1 MSKPLPPDCPQQPA
15 QLPDA
20 AALNQL
26 VVLIKQWGKELGFA
40 QIGISD
46 TDLTEEEPKLQAWL
60 DAGYHGEMDY
70 MASHGMMRARAH
82 ELHPGTQRV
91 ICGRMDYLPPA
102 AGFATN
108 LRDPSLGYISRYA
121 GGRDYHKLIR
131 NRMKQLGQKIDAW
144 LTQQG
149 FSRSDNRPF
158 VDSAPLLE
166 RPLADKAGLG
176 WTGKH
181 SLLLSRE
188 AGSWFFLGELVIN
201 LPLPTDIAVTEE
213 CGSCVA
219 CIKTCPTGAI
229 VAPYVV
235 DSRRCVSY
243 LTIELDGPIPEDLRP
258 LMGNRIYGCDD
269 CQLACPV
276 NAQAPLTQEADFHI
290 RQQLKQPELLTL
302 LSWSEAEFLKF
313 TEGSAIRRIG
323 WQKWQRNIA
332 VALGNAPYSDAIITA
347 LQRQLSS
354 ELPGE
359 VAKEHLQWAL
369 ARQLAAKD
377 NQTTDNRKQQR
388 LIRTIEKGLPRDA

>member
-1 MSKPLPPDCPQQPA
+1 MSKPQSSNPSQTQA
-15 QLPDA
+15 HLPDA

-26 VVLIKQWGKELGFA
+26 AQLIKQWGKELGFA

-60 DAGYHGEMDY
+60 DAGYHGEMGY

-91 ICGRMDYLPPA
+91 ICGRMDYLPPS

-108 LRDPSLGYISRYA
+108 LRDPNLGYISRYA

-131 NRMKQLGQKIDAW
+131 NRMKQLGQRIDTW
-144 LTQQG
+144 LSEQG
-149 FSRSDNRPF
+149 FSQSDNRPF

-181 SLLLSRE
+181 SLLLSQE

-201 LPLPTDIAVTEE
+201 LPLPVDIPVSEA
-213 CGSCVA
+213 CGTCVA

-229 VAPYVV
+229 VEPYVV

-243 LTIELDGPIPEDLRP
+243 LTIELDGPIPEELRP
-258 LMGNRIYGCDD
+258 LLGNRIYGCDD

-276 NAQAPLTQEADFHI
+276 NADAPLTEEADFYI

-302 LSWSEAEFLKF
+302 LGWSETEFLKH

-323 WQKWQRNIA
+323 WQRWQRNIA
-332 VALGNAPYSDAIITA
+332 VALGNAPYSDDIVSA
-347 LQRQLSS
+347 LQQQLGSD
-354 ELPGE
+354 LPGD

-377 NQTTDNRKQQR
+377 KLVADNRKQQR
-388 LIRTIEKGLPRDA
+388 LIRSIEKGLPRDA